1 MKIYILLSLLFTN
14 SFGFSPSNVFKSN
27 FKDTKIKLYKPT
39 FNSGENKENL
49 KNIVF
54 YTGGNSIIP
63 SEIYNNFL
71 KTLAS
76 SYYNVYV
83 VTNDKNIN
91 EVLFD
96 ELEDLESETII
107 IGHSTGCVNA
117 IQESNSNKFVKKI
130 ILMDPVNN
138 KDLFKINPIPFVPTL
153 NTFGFGN
160 KEENKD
166 LELKLKYVKDVL
178 LLNAEKSYD
187 WSFFPSFNMP
197 FIPAFAMS
205 QDKVENLN
213 SELNVKV
220 VKAKDYGHSDVLDS
234 MYSDFMHKT
243 ISKGNEQRGEENM
256 YEYYVWL
263 TEQINE
269 FIEPK
274 DELALTEVSDIQVL
288 SKLDIESTDN

>member
-14 SFGFSPSNVFKSN
+14 SFGFSPSNIFKSN
-27 FKDTKIKLYKPT
+27 FKDTKIKLYRPT
-39 FNSGENKENL
+39 FNSGEDKENL

-76 SYYNVYV
+76 SYYNVYA
-83 VTNDKNIN
+83 VTNDKNVN
-91 EVLFD
+91 EILFD
-96 ELEDLESETII
+96 ELEDSQSETII

-117 IQESNSNKFVKKI
+117 IRESNNNKFIKKI

-138 KDLFKINPIPFVPTL
+138 KDLFKITPIPFVPTF
-153 NTFGFGN
+153 NAFGFEK
-160 KEENKD
+160 KEENKY
-166 LELKLKYVKDVL
+166 LELKYIKDVL

-197 FIPAFAMS
+197 FIPMFAMS
-205 QDKVENLN
+205 QDKVQNLN

-220 VKAKDYGHSDVLDS
+220 IKAKDYGHSDVLDS

-243 ISKGNEQRGEENM
+243 ISKGNEERGEENM

-274 DELALTEVSDIQVL
+274 DEVTLTEIT
-288 SKLDIESTDN
+288 DIEVITKPENE